1 MGWEGGPSSLPPIH
15 NIHNNAYTAAVNL
28 LDIKLPMYLLFLCTG
43 AHYNFLLIS
52 NMFYDLSF
60 IALAAVQAGIEMWGG
75 GGLGIWVI
83 KK

>member
-1 MGWEGGPSSLPPIH
+1 
-15 NIHNNAYTAAVNL
+15 
-28 LDIKLPMYLLFLCTG
+28 MYLLFLCTG